1 MTKDYERIFLHFAL
15 NNAYVEK
22 LQTSNFKLQTFSYF
36 CKNFKEMILCLETAT
51 PSCSVAL
58 VHNGEVL
65 ACEEDPKGQNH
76 SEKITLFIDSVMKKA
91 GISYSQLDAVAVSMG
106 PGSYTGLRIGVSTAK
121 GICYAVSKPLIAVET
136 LHAMAYGVTVETRHG
151 TSLRIPM
158 IDARRMEVYAAIF
171 DENVNKIRD
180 TEAVIIDENSFAD
193 LKKDH
198 HLYLFGDGADKCAE
212 LFANDDKITVIK
224 DFYCSAKYMNIIA
237 QQKLNN
243 KDFVDVAYFEP
254 FYLKDFV
261 PGTPTVKGLH

>member
-1 MTKDYERIFLHFAL
+1 
-15 NNAYVEK
+15 
-22 LQTSNFKLQTFSYF
+22 
-36 CKNFKEMILCLETAT
+36 MILCLETAT

-76 SEKITLFIDSVMKKA
+76 SEKITLFIDKVMKKA
-91 GISYSQLDAVAVSMG
+91 GISYDQLDAVAVSMG

-136 LHAMAYGVTVETRHG
+136 LHAMAYGG
-151 TSLRIPM
+151 KNNGILIPM

-171 DENVNKIRD
+171 DENVNKIKD
-180 TEAVIIDENSFAD
+180 TEAVIIDENSFSE

-198 HLYLFGDGADKCAE
+198 HLFLFGDGADKCAE
-212 LFANDDKITVIK
+212 LFENDDKITVIK
-224 DFYCSAKYMNIIA
+224 EFYCSARYMNVIA
-237 QQKLNN
+237 QRKLDA

>member
-1 MTKDYERIFLHFAL
+1 
-15 NNAYVEK
+15 
-22 LQTSNFKLQTFSYF
+22 
-36 CKNFKEMILCLETAT
+36 MILCLETAT

-76 SEKITLFIDSVMKKA
+76 SEKITLFIDSVMKQA
-91 GISYSQLDAVAVSMG
+91 GISYNDLDAVAVSMG

-121 GICYAVSKPLIAVET
+121 GLCYAVSKPLIAIPT
-136 LHAMAYGVTVETRHG
+136 LEAMAYGGKTIVKNGLLV
-151 TSLRIPM
+151 PA

-171 DENVNKIRD
+171 DENINKIKD
-180 TEAVIIDENSFAD
+180 TEAVIIDENSFYD
-193 LKKDH
+193 LKIDYNI
-198 HLYLFGDGADKCAE
+198 YLFGDGADKCAE

-224 DFYCSAKYMNIIA
+224 EFHCSAKYMNVIA
-237 QQKLNN
+237 QRKLDA

-261 PGTPTVKGLH
+261 PGTPTVKGLR

>member
-1 MTKDYERIFLHFAL
+1 
-15 NNAYVEK
+15 
-22 LQTSNFKLQTFSYF
+22 
-36 CKNFKEMILCLETAT
+36 MILCLETAT

-91 GISYSQLDAVAVSMG
+91 GISYDQLDAVAVSMG

-121 GICYAVSKPLIAVET
+121 GICYAVSKPLIAMET
-136 LHAMAYGVTVETRHG
+136 LEAMAYGGKVVISSER
-151 TSLRIPM
+151 SERRNLLLIPA

-171 DENVNKIRD
+171 DENVNKIKD
-180 TEAVIIDENSFAD
+180 TEAVIIDGNSFAD

-212 LFANDDKITVIK
+212 IFANDDKITVIK
-224 DFYCSAKYMNIIA
+224 DFYCSAKYMNTIA
-237 QQKLNN
+237 QQKFNN
-243 KDFVDVAYFEP
+243 SEFVDVAYFEP

-261 PGTPTVKGLH
+261 PGTPTVKGLK

>member
-1 MTKDYERIFLHFAL
+1 
-15 NNAYVEK
+15 
-22 LQTSNFKLQTFSYF
+22 
-36 CKNFKEMILCLETAT
+36 MILCLETAT

-76 SEKITLFIDSVMKKA
+76 SEKITLFIDKVMKKA
-91 GISYSQLDAVAVSMG
+91 GVSYNQLDAVAVSMG

-136 LHAMAYGVTVETRHG
+136 LHAMAYGVETFPE
-151 TSLRIPM
+151 TSPTTCLRIPM

-171 DENVNKIRD
+171 DENVNKIKD
-180 TEAVIIDENSFAD
+180 TEAIIIDENSFSD

-212 LFANDDKITVIK
+212 LFASDDKITVIK
-224 DFYCSAKYMNIIA
+224 DFYCSAKYMNVIA
-237 QQKLNN
+237 QQKLDN

>member
-1 MTKDYERIFLHFAL
+1 
-15 NNAYVEK
+15 
-22 LQTSNFKLQTFSYF
+22 
-36 CKNFKEMILCLETAT
+36 MILCLETAT

-58 VHNGEVL
+58 IHNGEVL

-76 SEKITLFIDSVMKKA
+76 SEKITLFIDLVMKKA
-91 GISYSQLDAVAVSMG
+91 GISYNQLEAVAVSMG

-136 LHAMAYGVTVETRHG
+136 LHAMAYGMVDTFPE

-171 DENVNKIRD
+171 DENLNKIKD
-180 TEAVIIDENSFAD
+180 TEAVIVDENSFSD

-198 HLYLFGDGADKCAE
+198 QLYLFGDGADKFAE
-212 LFANDDKITVIK
+212 LFEKDEKITVVK
-224 DFYCSAKYMNIIA
+224 DFHCSAKYMNIIA

-261 PGTPTVKGLH
+261 PGTPTVKGLK

>member
-1 MTKDYERIFLHFAL
+1 
-15 NNAYVEK
+15 
-22 LQTSNFKLQTFSYF
+22 
-36 CKNFKEMILCLETAT
+36 MILCLETAT

-91 GISYSQLDAVAVSMG
+91 GISYNDLDAVAVSMG

-121 GICYAVSKPLIAVET
+121 GLCYAVSKPLIAVET
-136 LHAMAYGVTVETRHG
+136 LHAMAYGGLSVISSEVEKSPANNSSRNQ
-151 TSLRIPM
+151 SLLVPA

-171 DENVNKIRD
+171 DENINKIKD

-224 DFYCSAKYMNIIA
+224 EFYCSAEYMNVIA
-237 QQKLNN
+237 QRKLET

>member
-1 MTKDYERIFLHFAL
+1 M
-15 NNAYVEK
+15 
-22 LQTSNFKLQTFSYF
+22 YF
-36 CKNFKEMILCLETAT
+36 CKNFVNMILCLETAT

-91 GISYSQLDAVAVSMG
+91 GISYNDLDAVAVSMG

-121 GICYAVSKPLIAVET
+121 GLCYAVSKPLIAIPT
-136 LHAMAYGVTVETRHG
+136 LEAMAYGVEPHG
-151 TSLRIPM
+151 RAALRVPM

-171 DENVNKIRD
+171 DENINKIKD
-180 TEAVIIDENSFAD
+180 TEAVIIDGNSFAD

-212 LFANDDKITVIK
+212 LFENDDKITVIK
-224 DFYCSAKYMNIIA
+224 EFYCSARYMNVIA
-237 QQKLNN
+237 QRKLDA

-261 PGTPTVKGLH
+261 PGTPTVKGLR

>member
-1 MTKDYERIFLHFAL
+1 
-15 NNAYVEK
+15 
-22 LQTSNFKLQTFSYF
+22 
-36 CKNFKEMILCLETAT
+36 MILCLETAT

-91 GISYSQLDAVAVSMG
+91 GISYDQLDAVAVSMG

-136 LHAMAYGVTVETRHG
+136 LEAMACGGSAVISSER
-151 TSLRIPM
+151 SERRNLLLIPA

-171 DENVNKIRD
+171 DENVNKIKD
-180 TEAVIIDENSFAD
+180 TEAIIIDENSFAD

-212 LFANDDKITVIK
+212 IFANDDKITVIK
-224 DFYCSAKYMNIIA
+224 DFYCSAKYMNTIA
-237 QQKLNN
+237 QQKFNN
-243 KDFVDVAYFEP
+243 SEFVDVAYFEP

-261 PGTPTVKGLH
+261 PGTPTVKGLK

>member
-1 MTKDYERIFLHFAL
+1 
-15 NNAYVEK
+15 
-22 LQTSNFKLQTFSYF
+22 
-36 CKNFKEMILCLETAT
+36 MILCLETAT

-91 GISYSQLDAVAVSMG
+91 GISYNDLDAVAVSMG

-121 GICYAVSKPLIAVET
+121 GLCYAVSKPLIAVET
-136 LHAMAYGVTVETRHG
+136 LHAMAYGGLSVILSEVEKSPANNSFRNQ
-151 TSLRIPM
+151 SLLVPA

-171 DENVNKIRD
+171 DENINKIKD

-224 DFYCSAKYMNIIA
+224 EFYCSAKYMNVIA
-237 QQKLNN
+237 QRKLDA

>member
-1 MTKDYERIFLHFAL
+1 
-15 NNAYVEK
+15 
-22 LQTSNFKLQTFSYF
+22 
-36 CKNFKEMILCLETAT
+36 MILCLETAT

-58 VHNGEVL
+58 IHNGEVL

-91 GISYSQLDAVAVSMG
+91 GIAYSDLDAVAVSMG

-121 GICYAVSKPLIAVET
+121 GLCYAASKPLIAVET
-136 LHAMAYGVTVETRHG
+136 LHAMAYGGSSVISSEVEKSSVNG
-151 TSLRIPM
+151 NIILVPA

-171 DENVNKIRD
+171 DEDVNKIKD
-180 TEAVIIDENSFAD
+180 TEAVIIDGNSFAD

-224 DFYCSAKYMNIIA
+224 DFYCSARYMNTIA

>member
-1 MTKDYERIFLHFAL
+1 
-15 NNAYVEK
+15 
-22 LQTSNFKLQTFSYF
+22 
-36 CKNFKEMILCLETAT
+36 MILCLETAT

-91 GISYSQLDAVAVSMG
+91 GVSYSQLDAVAVSMG

-136 LHAMAYGVTVETRHG
+136 LEAMAYGGKVVISTER
-151 TSLRIPM
+151 SERRNLLLIPA

-171 DENVNKIRD
+171 DENVNKIKD
-180 TEAVIIDENSFAD
+180 TEAIIIDENSFAD

-198 HLYLFGDGADKCAE
+198 HLYLFGDGADKCAD

-224 DFYCSAKYMNIIA
+224 DFYCSAKYMNTIA

>member
-1 MTKDYERIFLHFAL
+1 
-15 NNAYVEK
+15 
-22 LQTSNFKLQTFSYF
+22 
-36 CKNFKEMILCLETAT
+36 MILCLETAT

-76 SEKITLFIDSVMKKA
+76 SEKITLFIDKVMKTA
-91 GISYSQLDAVAVSMG
+91 GISYNDLDAVAVSMG

-121 GICYAVSKPLIAVET
+121 GVCYAVSKPLIAVET
-136 LHAMAYGVTVETRHG
+136 LHAMAYGGLSIVSGRFLHSQSSVEMT
-151 TSLRIPM
+151 LVPM

-171 DENVNKIRD
+171 DENVNKIKE

-212 LFANDDKITVIK
+212 LFENDDKITVIK
-224 DFYCSAKYMNIIA
+224 EFYCSAKYMNVIA
-237 QQKLNN
+237 QRKLDN
-243 KDFVDVAYFEP
+243 KDFVNVAYFEP

>member
-1 MTKDYERIFLHFAL
+1 
-15 NNAYVEK
+15 
-22 LQTSNFKLQTFSYF
+22 
-36 CKNFKEMILCLETAT
+36 MILCLETAT

-91 GISYSQLDAVAVSMG
+91 DISYSQLDAVAVSMG

-121 GICYAVSKPLIAVET
+121 GICYAVSKPLMAIET
-136 LHAMAYGVTVETRHG
+136 LESMAYGGKVVISSEVEKSSMNG
-151 TSLRIPM
+151 SILLVPA

-171 DENVNKIRD
+171 DENVNKIKD

-224 DFYCSAKYMNIIA
+224 DFYCSARYMNTIA
-237 QQKLNN
+237 QQKFNN
-243 KDFVDVAYFEP
+243 SEFVDVAYFEP

>member
-1 MTKDYERIFLHFAL
+1 
-15 NNAYVEK
+15 
-22 LQTSNFKLQTFSYF
+22 
-36 CKNFKEMILCLETAT
+36 MILCLETAT

-76 SEKITLFIDSVMKKA
+76 SEKMTLFIDSVMKKA
-91 GISYSQLDAVAVSMG
+91 NISYNQLDAVAVSMG

-121 GICYAVSKPLIAVET
+121 GICYAVSKPLIAVDT
-136 LHAMAYGVTVETRHG
+136 LHAMAYGG
-151 TSLRIPM
+151 KYNGILIPM

-171 DENVNKIRD
+171 DENINKIKD

-224 DFYCSAKYMNIIA
+224 DFYCSAKYMNTIA
-237 QQKLNN
+237 QQKFNN

>member
-1 MTKDYERIFLHFAL
+1 
-15 NNAYVEK
+15 
-22 LQTSNFKLQTFSYF
+22 
-36 CKNFKEMILCLETAT
+36 MILCLETAT

-76 SEKITLFIDSVMKKA
+76 SEKITLFIDAVMKKA
-91 GISYSQLDAVAVSMG
+91 DISYDQLDAVAVSMG

-136 LHAMAYGVTVETRHG
+136 LHAMAYGG
-151 TSLRIPM
+151 KYNGILIPM

-171 DENVNKIRD
+171 DENINKIKD

-224 DFYCSAKYMNIIA
+224 DFYCSAKYMNTIA
-237 QQKLNN
+237 QQKFNN

-261 PGTPTVKGLH
+261 PGTPTVKGLK

>member
-1 MTKDYERIFLHFAL
+1 
-15 NNAYVEK
+15 
-22 LQTSNFKLQTFSYF
+22 
-36 CKNFKEMILCLETAT
+36 MILCLETAT

-58 VHNGEVL
+58 IHNGQVL

-91 GISYSQLDAVAVSMG
+91 GISYNQLDAVAVSMG

-136 LHAMAYGVTVETRHG
+136 LEAMAYGGLAVISTERSERRPELAKASTDRWKN
-151 TSLRIPM
+151 LLLIPA

-171 DENVNKIRD
+171 DENVNKIRN

-193 LKKDH
+193 FKKDH

-224 DFYCSAKYMNIIA
+224 GFYCSAKYMNTIA

>member
-1 MTKDYERIFLHFAL
+1 
-15 NNAYVEK
+15 
-22 LQTSNFKLQTFSYF
+22 
-36 CKNFKEMILCLETAT
+36 MILCLETAT

-91 GISYSQLDAVAVSMG
+91 GISYNQLDAVAISMG

-136 LHAMAYGVTVETRHG
+136 LEAMASGGRIVISSEVEKS
-151 TSLRIPM
+151 SLNGSIMLVPA

-171 DENVNKIRD
+171 DENVNNIKD
-180 TEAVIIDENSFAD
+180 TEAVIIDGNSFAD
-193 LKKDH
+193 LTKDH

-212 LFANDDKITVIK
+212 LFENDDKITVIK
-224 DFYCSAKYMNIIA
+224 EFYCSARYMNVIA
-237 QQKLNN
+237 QRKLDA

-261 PGTPTVKGLH
+261 PGTPTVKGLR

>member
-1 MTKDYERIFLHFAL
+1 
-15 NNAYVEK
+15 
-22 LQTSNFKLQTFSYF
+22 
-36 CKNFKEMILCLETAT
+36 MILCLETAT

-76 SEKITLFIDSVMKKA
+76 SEKITLFIDAVMKKA
-91 GISYSQLDAVAVSMG
+91 GISYNQLEAVAVSMG

-136 LHAMAYGVTVETRHG
+136 LHAMAYGMVDTFPE

-171 DENVNKIRD
+171 DENLNKIKD
-180 TEAVIIDENSFAD
+180 TEAVIVDENSFSD

-198 HLYLFGDGADKCAE
+198 QLYLFGDGADKFAE
-212 LFANDDKITVIK
+212 LFEKDEKITVVK
-224 DFYCSAKYMNIIA
+224 DFHCSAKYMNIIA

-261 PGTPTVKGLH
+261 PGTPTVKGLK

>member
-1 MTKDYERIFLHFAL
+1 
-15 NNAYVEK
+15 
-22 LQTSNFKLQTFSYF
+22 
-36 CKNFKEMILCLETAT
+36 MILCLETAT

-91 GISYSQLDAVAVSMG
+91 GISYNQLDAVTVSMG

-136 LHAMAYGVTVETRHG
+136 LHAMAFGGLSVISTERSERRNLQHTA
-151 TSLRIPM
+151 LIPM

-171 DENVNKIRD
+171 DENVNKIKD
-180 TEAVIIDENSFAD
+180 TEAVIIDENSFSD

-198 HLYLFGDGADKCAE
+198 YLYLFGDGADKCAE

-224 DFYCSAKYMNIIA
+224 DFYCSAKYMNTIA
-237 QQKLNN
+237 QQKFNN

-261 PGTPTVKGLH
+261 PGMPTVKGLK

>member
-1 MTKDYERIFLHFAL
+1 
-15 NNAYVEK
+15 
-22 LQTSNFKLQTFSYF
+22 
-36 CKNFKEMILCLETAT
+36 MILCLETAT

-58 VHNGEVL
+58 IHNGEVL

-91 GISYSQLDAVAVSMG
+91 GISYNQLDAVAVSMG

-136 LHAMAYGVTVETRHG
+136 LESMAYGGKVVISSEVEK
-151 TSLRIPM
+151 SSVNDNMILIPA

-171 DENVNKIRD
+171 DENVNKIRN

-193 LKKDH
+193 FKKDH

-224 DFYCSAKYMNIIA
+224 DFYCSAKYMNTIA

>member
-1 MTKDYERIFLHFAL
+1 
-15 NNAYVEK
+15 
-22 LQTSNFKLQTFSYF
+22 
-36 CKNFKEMILCLETAT
+36 MILCLETAT

-58 VHNGEVL
+58 VHNSEIL

-91 GISYSQLDAVAVSMG
+91 GISYNQLDAVAVSMG

-136 LHAMAYGVTVETRHG
+136 LHAMAFGGLSVISTER
-151 TSLRIPM
+151 SERRNLLLIPA

-171 DENVNKIRD
+171 DENVNKIKD
-180 TEAVIIDENSFAD
+180 TEAVIIDGNSFAD

-224 DFYCSAKYMNIIA
+224 DFYCSAKYMNTIA
-237 QQKLNN
+237 QQKFNN

>member
-1 MTKDYERIFLHFAL
+1 
-15 NNAYVEK
+15 
-22 LQTSNFKLQTFSYF
+22 
-36 CKNFKEMILCLETAT
+36 MILCLETAT

-58 VHNGEVL
+58 VHNGEFL
-65 ACEEDPKGQNH
+65 SCEEDPKGQNH
-76 SEKITLFIDSVMKKA
+76 SEKITLFIGSVMKKA
-91 GISYSQLDAVAVSMG
+91 NISYNDLDAVAVSMG

-136 LHAMAYGVTVETRHG
+136 LHAMAYGAHVVETFHE
-151 TSLRIPM
+151 TSLRVPM

-171 DENVNKIRD
+171 DENVNKIKN

-212 LFANDDKITVIK
+212 LFANDEKITVIK
-224 DFYCSAKYMNIIA
+224 EFYCSARYMNVIS
-237 QQKLNN
+237 QQKLDN

-261 PGTPTVKGLH
+261 PGTPTVKGLK

>member
-1 MTKDYERIFLHFAL
+1 
-15 NNAYVEK
+15 
-22 LQTSNFKLQTFSYF
+22 
-36 CKNFKEMILCLETAT
+36 MILCLETAT

-91 GISYSQLDAVAVSMG
+91 GISYNQLDAVAVSMG

-136 LHAMAYGVTVETRHG
+136 LHAMAYGGKTIVKNG
-151 TSLRIPM
+151 LLIPA

-171 DENVNKIRD
+171 DENVNKIKD

-212 LFANDDKITVIK
+212 IFKNDDKITVIK
-224 DFYCSAKYMNIIA
+224 DFYCSAKYMNTIA

>member
-1 MTKDYERIFLHFAL
+1 
-15 NNAYVEK
+15 
-22 LQTSNFKLQTFSYF
+22 
-36 CKNFKEMILCLETAT
+36 MILCLETAT

-58 VHNGEVL
+58 VHKGEVL

-76 SEKITLFIDSVMKKA
+76 SEKITLFIDKVMKKA
-91 GISYSQLDAVAVSMG
+91 GISYNDLDAVAVSMG

-136 LHAMAYGVTVETRHG
+136 LHVMANGGRNVISTEPGERRN
-151 TSLRIPM
+151 LLLIPA

-171 DENVNKIRD
+171 DENIDKIKD
-180 TEAVIIDENSFAD
+180 TEAVIIDGNSFSD

-198 HLYLFGDGADKCAE
+198 HVYLFGDGADKCAE
-212 LFANDDKITVIK
+212 LFEHDDKITVIK
-224 DFYCSAKYMNIIA
+224 EFYCSARYMNVIA
-237 QQKLNN
+237 QRKLDA

-261 PGTPTVKGLH
+261 PGTPTVKGLK

>member
-1 MTKDYERIFLHFAL
+1 
-15 NNAYVEK
+15 
-22 LQTSNFKLQTFSYF
+22 
-36 CKNFKEMILCLETAT
+36 MILCLETAT

-91 GISYSQLDAVAVSMG
+91 GISYNQLDAVAVSMG

-121 GICYAVSKPLIAVET
+121 GICYAVSKPLIAVST
-136 LHAMAYGVTVETRHG
+136 LEAMAYGVEPHG
-151 TSLRIPM
+151 REALRVPM

-171 DENVNKIRD
+171 DENVNKIKD

-198 HLYLFGDGADKCAE
+198 HLYLFGDGANKCAE
-212 LFANDDKITVIK
+212 IFANDANITVIK
-224 DFYCSAKYMNIIA
+224 DFYCSAKYMNTIA
-237 QQKLNN
+237 QQKFNN
-243 KDFVDVAYFEP
+243 DDFVDVAYFEP

-261 PGTPTVKGLH
+261 PGTPTVKGLK

>member
-1 MTKDYERIFLHFAL
+1 
-15 NNAYVEK
+15 
-22 LQTSNFKLQTFSYF
+22 
-36 CKNFKEMILCLETAT
+36 MILCLETAT

-91 GISYSQLDAVAVSMG
+91 GISYNQLDAVAVSMG

-136 LHAMAYGVTVETRHG
+136 LEAMAYGGKQFLQNETTV
-151 TSLRIPM
+151 IPSEARNLQQINGIRLIPA

-171 DENVNKIRD
+171 DENVNKIKD
-180 TEAVIIDENSFAD
+180 TEAVIIDENSFSD

-212 LFANDDKITVIK
+212 LFSNDDKITVIK
-224 DFYCSAKYMNIIA
+224 DFYCSAKYMNTIA

-261 PGTPTVKGLH
+261 PGTPTVKGLK

>member
-1 MTKDYERIFLHFAL
+1 
-15 NNAYVEK
+15 
-22 LQTSNFKLQTFSYF
+22 
-36 CKNFKEMILCLETAT
+36 MILCLETAT

-91 GISYSQLDAVAVSMG
+91 GISYNQLDAVAVSMG

-136 LHAMAYGVTVETRHG
+136 LEAMAYGGKVVISSER
-151 TSLRIPM
+151 SERRNLLLIPA

-171 DENVNKIRD
+171 DENVNKIKD
-180 TEAVIIDENSFAD
+180 TEAVIIDGNSFAD

-212 LFANDDKITVIK
+212 IFANDDKITVIK
-224 DFYCSAKYMNIIA
+224 DFYCSAKYMNTIA
-237 QQKLNN
+237 QQKFNN
-243 KDFVDVAYFEP
+243 SEFVDVAYFEP

-261 PGTPTVKGLH
+261 PGTPTIKGLH

>member
-1 MTKDYERIFLHFAL
+1 
-15 NNAYVEK
+15 
-22 LQTSNFKLQTFSYF
+22 
-36 CKNFKEMILCLETAT
+36 MILCLETAT

-91 GISYSQLDAVAVSMG
+91 GISYNQLDAVAVSMG

-121 GICYAVSKPLIAVET
+121 GICYAVSKPLIAMET
-136 LHAMAYGVTVETRHG
+136 LEAMAYGGKVVISSER
-151 TSLRIPM
+151 SERRNLLLIPA

-171 DENVNKIRD
+171 DENVNKIKD

-212 LFANDDKITVIK
+212 IFADDDKITVIK
-224 DFYCSAKYMNIIA
+224 DFYCSAKYMNTIA
-237 QQKLNN
+237 QQKFNN
-243 KDFVDVAYFEP
+243 SEFVDVAYFEP

-261 PGTPTVKGLH
+261 PGTPTVKGLK

>member
-1 MTKDYERIFLHFAL
+1 
-15 NNAYVEK
+15 
-22 LQTSNFKLQTFSYF
+22 
-36 CKNFKEMILCLETAT
+36 MILCLETAT

-76 SEKITLFIDSVMKKA
+76 SEKITLFIDKVMKKA
-91 GISYSQLDAVAVSMG
+91 GISYDQLDAVAVSMG

-136 LHAMAYGVTVETRHG
+136 LHAMAYGGRNVISTER
-151 TSLRIPM
+151 SERRNLLLIPA

-171 DENVNKIRD
+171 DENVNKIKD
-180 TEAVIIDENSFAD
+180 TEAVIIDENSFSE

-212 LFANDDKITVIK
+212 LFENDDKITVIK
-224 DFYCSAKYMNIIA
+224 EFYCSARYMNVIA
-237 QQKLNN
+237 QRKLDA

>member
-1 MTKDYERIFLHFAL
+1 
-15 NNAYVEK
+15 
-22 LQTSNFKLQTFSYF
+22 
-36 CKNFKEMILCLETAT
+36 MILCLETAT

-91 GISYSQLDAVAVSMG
+91 GISYNQLDAVAVSMG

-136 LHAMAYGVTVETRHG
+136 LHAMAYGIPVETCHG
-151 TSLRIPM
+151 ASLRIPM

-171 DENVNKIRD
+171 DENVNKIKD
-180 TEAVIIDENSFAD
+180 TEAVIINENSFAD

-212 LFANDDKITVIK
+212 IFENDDKITVIK
-224 DFYCSAKYMNIIA
+224 EFYCSAKYMNVIA
-237 QQKLNN
+237 QQKLDN

-261 PGTPTVKGLH
+261 PGTPTVKGLK